1 MRGSICSKTSP
12 PGYGNTLR
20 KIKQEL
26 AMVSRGQLFVLE
38 CVLYLFI
45 CMIFLYFNLD
55 LESQIYG
62 LMLSRSKTDCVYSQN
77 QLYYL
82 LGI

>member
-1 MRGSICSKTSP
+1 
-12 PGYGNTLR
+12 
-20 KIKQEL
+20 
-26 AMVSRGQLFVLE
+26 MVSRGQLFCFGV
-38 CVLYLFI
+38 CFIFIYLYD
-45 CMIFLYFNLD
+45 FLYFNLD